1 MKQELFAAA
10 ERKNLLTKRKCRREL
25 TRTAWLSVISKDKIT
40 LDFMEF
46 LQIFK
51 RFSGETRL

>member
-10 ERKNLLTKRKCRREL
+10 ERKNLLTKRECGRAL
-25 TRTAWLSVISKDKIT
+25 ARTTWLSVISTDKIT
-40 LDFMEF
+40 RDFMEF

-51 RFSGETRL
+51 RFSGETML